1 MFKAIFSR
9 QIVAM
14 ERTWSY
20 DASYMR
26 ALLNASPWTFFKFGL
41 AARMV
46 DRRDAPTEALAAAGI
61 VGTLVEDCGPCTQ
74 ISVDMA
80 ARGGARPAVLRA
92 ILAGDEA
99 AMGGDAALGYRFA
112 QASLNRDLD
121 AADALRD
128 EVVRRWGQKGLV
140 ALALALTTARMYPTV
155 KYALGYGKTCSRVTV
170 AGTPAP
176 FHSPVPQA
184 AVSAVGSAA

>member
-1 MFKAIFSR
+1 MSKLILVGRIAGAFGVRGEIRISTYTEEPMALVRFKRLLREDGSP
-9 QIVAM
+9 
-14 ERTWSY
+14 
-20 DASYMR
+20 
-26 ALLNASPWTFFKFGL
+26 ALTITSG
-41 AARMV
+41 
-46 DRRDAPTEALAAAGI
+46 
-61 VGTLVEDCGPCTQ
+61 
-74 ISVDMA
+74 
-80 ARGGARPAVLRA
+80 RPAKDGVVVRCPD
-92 ILAGDEA
+92 INDK
-99 AMGGDAALGYRFA
+99 
-112 QASLNRDLD
+112 D